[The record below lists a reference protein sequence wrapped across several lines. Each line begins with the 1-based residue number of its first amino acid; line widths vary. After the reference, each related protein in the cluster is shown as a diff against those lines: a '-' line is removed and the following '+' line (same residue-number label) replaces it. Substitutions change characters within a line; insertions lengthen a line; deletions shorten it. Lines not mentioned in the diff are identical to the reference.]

1 VSFPTP
7 HRMAS
12 AAPHA
17 RTGALGHFPLDLRS
31 KCAREILDDDASL
44 MVNNGTM
51 TVRFHPAVAHL
62 ADFALSLPEAWA
74 DSPWGDAVVKVGKK
88 IFVFASGP
96 TADEPGITVK
106 LPESR
111 DHALS
116 FPGSVLPGYGLGKHG
131 WITVYVDQVPTEERE
146 VLEDFVE
153 ESYRTVAT
161 KTLVKRL
168 DAERAAGSD

>member
-1 VSFPTP
+1 MS
-7 HRMAS
+7 RM
-12 AAPHA
+12 
-17 RTGALGHFPLDLRS
+17 R
-31 KCAREILDDDASL
+31 
-44 MVNNGTM
+44 NNGAM

-62 ADFALSLPEAWA
+62 ADFALSLPDAWA

-96 TADEPGITVK
+96 GADEPGITVK

-131 WITVYVDQVPTEERE
+131 WITVYVDQVPAEERE